1 MEITKIRKR
10 EDLKN
15 LTDVAKVFY
24 NEEIVPCAKEFEEY
38 AGVPSFYSNEL
49 PYALSGQPTLNLPL
63 GHVFRA
69 VSIVTDYEH
78 NAVFLKTEPGFTNQ
92 ELLKKRPDL
101 FTNAHPVNGSLIED
115 ITFDVL
121 NSYLKGVLGV
131 GSGTLSRLETSIY
144 AWVCGGQ
151 ISYLRQ
157 HGGAFIESCDEISVT
172 DLKDVAN
179 DIFKVYV
186 HDGKFMLNEMNDQCY
201 IYIELIYGNIFTS
214 ESGSEAVDEDD
225 TWNLTEAFRACV
237 LLENK
242 SDCTREDIERYIL
255 TAARAA
261 MGWYLE

>member
-10 EDLKN
+10 EDVKN

-38 AGVPSFYSNEL
+38 AGVPSFYSNGL
-49 PYALSGQPTLNLPL
+49 PYALCAEALPNLNLPPNR
-63 GHVFRA
+63 VFKA
-69 VSIVTDYEH
+69 VSIIADYEH

-121 NSYLKGVLGV
+121 NSYLKGLLGV

-144 AWVCGGQ
+144 ARVCGGQ
-151 ISYLRQ
+151 ISYLRR

-172 DLKDVAN
+172 DLKGVAN
-179 DIFKVYV
+179 VIFTTYV
-186 HDGKFMLNEMNDQCY
+186 HDGKLMLNEMQTTFSHEFHILLDW
-201 IYIELIYGNIFTS
+201 IYGEIFTS
-214 ESGSEAVDEDD
+214 DYSYDD
-225 TWNLTEAFRACV
+225 DDDVCDLTERFKACV

-242 SDCTREDIERYIL
+242 SDCTPEDIERYIL

-261 MGWYLE
+261 MG